1 MTLNRQ
7 RAAAIKTFAVLWAIL
22 LSACASAP
30 QPYCIPPEF
39 TRAPEG
45 TDLGTTVPRASNSSE
60 EYARCKE
67 MEADIRL
74 EAQLREDE
82 AKARKREA
90 EQLER
95 ELKEMQGQ
103 EPPS

>member
-1 MTLNRQ
+1 M
-7 RAAAIKTFAVLWAIL
+7 KTFIGSLAIL

-30 QPYCIPPEF
+30 QPYCIPPEY
-39 TRAPEG
+39 TRSPESSN
-45 TDLGTTVPRASNSSE
+45 LGTTVPSTNNSSD
-60 EYARCKE
+60 EYVRCKE

-82 AKARKREA
+82 ARAKKREA

-95 ELKEMQGQ
+95 ELNEMREQGQ
-103 EPPS
+103 EPNQ

>member
-1 MTLNRQ
+1 MTLNR
-7 RAAAIKTFAVLWAIL
+7 RRAAIKASAILWTIL

-45 TDLGTTVPRASNSSE
+45 VELGTAVPRANNSSE

-74 EAQLREDE
+74 ETQLREDE
-82 AKARKREA
+82 VKARKREA

-95 ELKEMQGQ
+95 ELEEMQGQ